1 MPPRLDSLT
10 RLAAVQGLCG
20 CKSITLTDYTD
31 VTIANMNH
39 NVALNAPWI
48 QANCPGAPLP
58 EVAHLD
64 WEELGGLKSITGC
77 TSLSSAELLLAADVI
92 YDVVVIPHL
101 VKIVKLFLLSAEGKF
116 AIFATTYRNEK
127 TFALFITCL
136 EKEGVQYEE
145 VRIASRT
152 TCCLI
157 LPCLQREFALTTYA
171 PVSASP
177 PPR

>member
-1 MPPRLDSLT
+1 M
-10 RLAAVQGLCG
+10 
-20 CKSITLTDYTD
+20 
-31 VTIANMNH
+31 TIANMNH

-101 VKIVKLFLLSAEGKF
+101 VKIVKLFLLSAAGKF

-127 TFALFITCL
+127 TFALFISCL
-136 EKEGVQYEE
+136 EKE
-145 VRIASRT
+145 ISRMET
-152 TCCLI
+152 DKIVIDLDRHPAHQSQGGSTD
-157 LPCLQREFALTTYA
+157 LT
-171 PVSASP
+171 
-177 PPR
+177 